1 MVRTAILVSGDG
13 TNLQAII
20 NALNY
25 GKIKNCQLAAVI
37 SSKPNAFALT
47 RARNAGIPTYVVDY
61 KNFTSRRAFN
71 EAILEKLRS
80 LDIELVVL
88 AGFLVV
94 LGSPVLEA
102 YENRIINI
110 HPSLVPAFCGEGYFG
125 IRVHEEALNYGVKIT
140 GATVHFATAD
150 PDKGPII
157 LQKAIPV
164 LEGDTPKTL
173 QRRVMEECEWKI
185 LPEAVSL
192 YCEGRLEVVGR
203 IVHIKEAR
211 E

>member
-1 MVRTAILVSGDG
+1 LVSGDG

-164 LEGDTPKTL
+164 LKGDTPKTL